1 MRLAGQEKMGYY
13 PTPATLLP
21 AIASYLTPA
30 SNAAIDPAQ
39 RPRLLDPCC
48 GEGEALAFM
57 AAALHAGDTWGAEL
71 SPQRAAKAAQVLSTV
86 HACAWQHCR
95 VGRGAVSLLWL
106 NPPYDAN
113 TAGEGR
119 QEQTFLEDTAH
130 VLCAGGVLVYIV
142 PKAALGIPAIARH
155 LAGRYEDIHAVRFPD
170 DEYSAYEQVIVFA
183 LRRARYAAPT
193 DEAMDA
199 ITRWA
204 KLLPEAMPVLT
215 TQDAPRYRVPPAPLQ
230 DLEGR
235 APAFRRLYWEP
246 EDLLAAA
253 HAHGVRARSR
263 AWREAV
269 ASTRDDVSLQPAMP
283 LKRGHAAMLLA
294 SGLMGLMRLDT
305 HGEPLLA
312 KGRVVKTKDVQVET
326 VVSAGGERLEKTVEK
341 DVFLTRI
348 ATLDASGRLDVIS
361 DQAGLAAFIETHGE
375 DLGRQVLARHT
386 PRYAFAPESWEWD
399 RVSWVGLNMRLPGRV
414 EGGML
419 GAQKHVA
426 IAAARTLRRHKAAL
440 LVAEQGYGKSI
451 TACGVLELLDAYPAL
466 VLCPPH
472 LTRKWAK
479 EIGRAI
485 PGAVAKIV
493 DGVERGANGRGYGVM
508 DFVRDW
514 RAGKLGGKAVAIV
527 SRERAKLGSG
537 WAPVA
542 ATRRVWDREVGE
554 WAQVLADPDTGEVLL
569 DDDDLP
575 LLDTPTG
582 WKWLAM
588 QQRFSH
594 TAPVKGWEVIAGE
607 TGTLRRSG
615 RWGRRHPRTPLFT
628 EGQGMGCLQNADGMN
643 EDLHEGMHDGTL
655 ASAPEQRVGLR
666 RYPIATFIHRKLK
679 GFFKLLIG
687 DELHQFA
694 AARSDQA
701 IAFHQLSRACRWTL
715 GLTATVF
722 GGRSTSLFHVLH
734 RTSREMR
741 AGYGPR
747 DERRW
752 SEHFGV
758 LEVTRW
764 GAQASATSGEVGTW
778 SGYARDRVVVRELPG
793 INPAVIRYLLPH
805 TIFARIADLGYA
817 LPPYAER
824 VVRLDMATA
833 QAEQCWREVYDPRN
847 DGGRLFTL
855 MKDALKDGD
864 NTLLSVWLQTALA
877 RPNACFR
884 DEAVLRRNAMLTLSQ
899 SSEKNT
905 ESIDTRIVGQR
916 RRLLRKGATRECL
929 MTLPAIAP
937 DDGWLPKECWLG
949 EYCTDQAR
957 QGRKVLVYV
966 RQTGTRDIQGRIVD
980 ALGDAGVRARM
991 LPASLK
997 PEHREAWVQAHTD
1010 ELDALIVNP
1019 QKVDTGLDLVMF
1031 GSIVWYEVSYSLYVM
1046 WQAMRRV
1053 WRLGQT
1059 KPVEVVFLAYRDTLE
1074 DLALRLMGKKLY
1086 AAQLLYGDE
1095 IGGAIVE
1102 SDDGNFLTELA
1113 RAAVARAQVDDLA
1126 SLFAGAN
1133 GPGVMTE
1140 NNMPIPELVPT
1151 VRLPATTRGVSMSDL
1166 RAFVGRS
1173 MRRTPM
1179 PAAVPETQISL
1190 FG

>member
-13 PTPATLLP
+13 PTPATLLA
-21 AIASYLTPA
+21 AIASYLAHA
-30 SNAAIDPAQ
+30 SNAPMDPAQ

-48 GEGEALAFM
+48 GEGEALALM
-57 AAALHAGDTWGAEL
+57 AAALHADDTWGAEL
-71 SPQRAAKAAQVLSTV
+71 SPQRSQKAALVLRVV

-113 TAGEGR
+113 NAGEGR

-142 PKAALGIPAIARH
+142 PKVALGFPAIARH
-155 LAGRYEDIHAVRFPD
+155 LAGRYDDIHVVRFPD
-170 DEYSAYEQVIVFA
+170 DEYDAYEQVIVFA
-183 LRRARYAAPT
+183 VRRARYVAPA
-193 DEAMDA
+193 DEAVHA
-199 ITRWA
+199 IARWA
-204 KLLPEAMPVLT
+204 KLSPEALPVLA
-215 TQDAPRYRVPPAPLQ
+215 TQDTPRYRVPPAPLQ

-235 APAFRRLYWEP
+235 APTFRRLYWEP

-253 HAHGVRARSR
+253 RAQGVRARSR
-263 AWREAV
+263 AWSEAV

-312 KGRVVKTKDVQVET
+312 KGRVVKIKDMQVET
-326 VVSAGGERLEKTVEK
+326 VVGTAGERLEKTVEK

-348 ATLDASGRLDVIS
+348 ATLDASGRLEVIG
-361 DQAGLAAFIETHGE
+361 DQAGLAAFMKTHGE
-375 DLGRQVLARHT
+375 ALGRQVLARHT
-386 PRYAFAPESWEWD
+386 PQYAFAPERWEWE
-399 RVSWVGLNMRLPGRV
+399 RVSRVGLNMRLPGRA

-419 GAQKHVA
+419 QAQKHVA
-426 IAAARTLRRHKAAL
+426 VAASRTLRRHKAAL

-466 VLCPPH
+466 VMCPPH

-479 EIGRAI
+479 EIERAI
-485 PGAVAKIV
+485 PSAVAKIV
-493 DGVERGANGRGYGVM
+493 DGVEHGKDGRGYGVM

-514 RAGKLGGKAVAIV
+514 RGGKLGGKAVVIV

-542 ATRRVWDREVGE
+542 ATRRVWDNEIGE
-554 WAQVLADPDTGEVLL
+554 WVQVLADPDTGEVLL

-575 LLDTPTG
+575 LPDTPAG
-582 WKWLAM
+582 WKWLAL

-594 TAPVKGWEVIAGE
+594 TAPVKGWEVVAGE
-607 TGTLRRSG
+607 SGTPRRTG
-615 RWGRRHPRTPLFT
+615 RWGQRHPRTPLFT
-628 EGQGMGCLQNADGMN
+628 EGQGMGCLQNIDGHG
-643 EDLHEGMHDGTL
+643 EGTL

-666 RYPIATFIHRKLK
+666 RYPIATFIHHKLK

-764 GAQASATSGEVGTW
+764 GAKARAASGEVGSW
-778 SGYARDRVVVRELPG
+778 SGYTRDRVVVRELPG

-824 VVRLDMATA
+824 VVRLDMEAV

-855 MKDALKDGD
+855 MKDALKEGD

-884 DEAVLRRNAMLTLSQ
+884 DEEVLRRNALLALKQ
-899 SSEKNT
+899 AGEVNT
-905 ESIDTRIVGQR
+905 EPIDTRIAGQR

-929 MTLPAIAP
+929 MTLPAVASE
-937 DDGWLPKECWLG
+937 DKWLPKERWLG
-949 EYCTDQAR
+949 DYCTDQAR

-966 RQTGTRDIQGRIVD
+966 RQTGSRDIQGRIVD
-980 ALGDAGVRARM
+980 ALVDAGVRARV
-991 LPASLK
+991 LPPSLK
-997 PEHREAWVQAHTD
+997 PEHREAWVQAHVD
-1010 ELDALIVNP
+1010 ELDVLIVNP

-1059 KPVEVVFLAYRDTLE
+1059 QPVEVVFLAYRDTLE

-1113 RAAVARAQVDDLA
+1113 RAVVARAQVDDLT

-1133 GPGVMTE
+1133 VPDVMTQ
-1140 NNMPIPELVPT
+1140 NDMPIPESVPLV
-1151 VRLPATTRGVSMSDL
+1151 RIPATRGVSMSDL

-1173 MRRTPM
+1173 IRRTQM
-1179 PAAVPETQISL
+1179 PTVVPETQISL

>member
-1 MRLAGQEKMGYY
+1 MGYY
-13 PTPATLLP
+13 PTPATLLA
-21 AIASYLTPA
+21 AIASYMTPA
-30 SNAAIDPAQ
+30 SNAAIDPRQ

-57 AAALHAGDTWGAEL
+57 AAALHAHETWGAEL
-71 SPQRAAKAAQVLSTV
+71 SPQRAAKATQVLRAV
-86 HACAWQHCR
+86 HGCAWQHCR

-113 TAGEGR
+113 ITGESR

-130 VLCAGGVLVYIV
+130 TLCAGGVLVYIV
-142 PKAALGIPAIARH
+142 PKGALGIVAIARH
-155 LAGRYEDIHAVRFPD
+155 LAGRYEHIHVVRFPD
-170 DEYSAYEQVIVFA
+170 EEYVVYEQVIVFA
-183 LRRARYAAPT
+183 VRRARYAAPA
-193 DEAMDA
+193 DEAVDA
-199 ITRWA
+199 IVRWA
-204 KLLPEAMPVLT
+204 QLKPEALPVLAV
-215 TQDAPRYRVPPAPLQ
+215 QDTPRYRVPPALLQ
-230 DLEGR
+230 DVEGR
-235 APAFRRLYWEP
+235 APMFRRLYWEP

-253 HAHGVRARSR
+253 RAQGVRARSR
-263 AWREAV
+263 AWSEAI

-305 HGEPLLA
+305 TGEPLLA

-348 ATLDASGRLDVIS
+348 ATLDASGRLEVIS
-361 DQAGLAAFIETHGE
+361 DQAGLAAFMQTHGE
-375 DLGRQVLARHT
+375 ALGRQVLARHT
-386 PRYAFAPESWEWD
+386 PRYAFAPESWEWE
-399 RVSWVGLNMRLPGRV
+399 RVSRVGLNMRLPGRS

-419 GAQKHVA
+419 QAQKHIA
-426 IAAARTLRRHKAAL
+426 IAAARTLCRHKAAL

-451 TACGVLELLDAYPAL
+451 TACGVLEVLDAYPAL

-479 EIGRAI
+479 EIERAI
-485 PGAVAKIV
+485 PDAVAKIV
-493 DGVERGANGRGYGVM
+493 DGVERGANAHGYGVM

-514 RAGKLGGKAVAIV
+514 RGGKLGSKAVAIV

-542 ATRRVWDREVGE
+542 ATRRVWDREGGE
-554 WAQVLADPDTGEVLL
+554 WVCVLADPDTGEVLL

-575 LLDTPTG
+575 LPDTPAG
-582 WKWLAM
+582 WKWLAQ

-594 TAPVKGWEVIAGE
+594 TAPLKGWEVVAGE
-607 TGTLRRSG
+607 SGTPRRTG
-615 RWGRRHPRTPLFT
+615 RWGQQYPRTPLFT
-628 EGQGMGCLQNADGMN
+628 EGQGTGCLQNTDGAQ
-643 EDLHEGMHDGTL
+643 HEGTL

-764 GAQASATSGEVGTW
+764 GTQASAASGEVGSW
-778 SGYARDRVVVRELPG
+778 SGYVRDRVVVRELPG

-824 VVRLDMATA
+824 VVRLDMNAV
-833 QAEQCWREVYDPRN
+833 QGEQCWREVYDPRN

-855 MKDALKDGD
+855 MKDALRDGD

-884 DEAVLRRNAMLTLSQ
+884 DEDVLRRNAMLEQ
-899 SSEKNT
+899 KQPNEKNA
-905 ESIDTRIVGQR
+905 EPIDTRIVGQR
-916 RRLLRKGATRECL
+916 RRLLRKAATRECL
-929 MTLPAIAP
+929 MTLPAITLEDA
-937 DDGWLPKECWLG
+937 WLPKERWLG
-949 EYCTDQAR
+949 DYCTDLAR

-966 RQTGTRDIQGRIVD
+966 RQTGSRDIQGRIVD
-980 ALGDAGVRARM
+980 ALAAVGVSARV

-997 PEHREAWVQAHTD
+997 PEHREAWVQRHAD

-1031 GSIVWYEVSYSLYVM
+1031 GSIVWYEVSYSLYMM

-1059 KPVEVVFLAYRDTLE
+1059 KPVEVIFLAYRDTLE
-1074 DLALRLMGKKLY
+1074 DPALRLMGKKLY

-1113 RAAVARAQVDDLA
+1113 RAAVARAQVDDLT

-1133 GPGVMTE
+1133 GPSVMSE
-1140 NNMPIPELVPT
+1140 NDMLNLESVPAVNIPT
-1151 VRLPATTRGVSMSDL
+1151 TTRGVSMSDL
-1166 RAFVGRS
+1166 RAFVGRQ
-1173 MRRTPM
+1173 MRRTQM
-1179 PAAVPETQISL
+1179 PAVVPETQILL

>member
-21 AIASYLTPA
+21 AFVSYLASA
-30 SNAAIDPAQ
+30 SNAAIDPTQ

-48 GEGEALAFM
+48 GEGEALMFTAE
-57 AAALHAGDTWGAEL
+57 ALHAADTWGAEL
-71 SPQRAAKAAQVLSTV
+71 SPQRAEKAAQVLGAV

-95 VGRGAVSLLWL
+95 VGRGSVSLLWL

-113 TAGEGR
+113 NSGEGR

-130 VLCAGGVLVYIV
+130 ALCTGGVLVYIV
-142 PKAALGIPAIARH
+142 PQMALGIPAIARH
-155 LAGRYEDIHAVRFPD
+155 LTGRYEQIHIERFPD
-170 DEYSAYEQVIVFA
+170 DEYAAYKQVVVFA
-183 LRRARYAAPT
+183 VRRARYAAPT
-193 DEAMDA
+193 DEAVDA
-199 ITRWA
+199 ITRWVR
-204 KLLPEAMPVLT
+204 LPPESLSVLGI
-215 TQDAPRYRVPPAPLQ
+215 QDAPRYRVPPAPLQ

-235 APAFRRLYWEP
+235 APAFRRLHWEP

-253 HAHGVRARSR
+253 RTQGVRVRSR
-263 AWREAV
+263 VWNEAI
-269 ASTRDDVSLQPAMP
+269 ASIRDDLALQPAMP

-294 SGLMGLMRLDT
+294 SGLMGLMRLSTDA
-305 HGEPLLA
+305 GPLLA
-312 KGRVVKTKDVQVET
+312 KGRVLKTKDVQVET
-326 VVSAGGERLEKTVEK
+326 VVSAGGERMEKTVEK

-348 ATLDASGRLDVIS
+348 ATLDARGQLDVIS
-361 DQAGLAAFIETHGE
+361 DHAGLASFMETHGE
-375 DLGRQVLARHT
+375 ALGRQVLARHT
-386 PRYAFAPESWEWD
+386 PRYAFAPQSWEWD
-399 RVSWVGLNMRLPGRV
+399 RVSRVGLNMRLPGRA

-419 GAQKHVA
+419 QAQKHVA
-426 IAAARTLRRHKAAL
+426 IAAARTLRQHKAAL

-451 TACGVLELLDAYPAL
+451 TACGVLEVLDAYPAL

-479 EIGRAI
+479 EIERAI

-493 DGVERGANGRGYGVM
+493 DGVERGENGRRYSVM

-514 RAGKLGGKAVAIV
+514 RGSKLGSKAVAIV

-542 ATRRVWDREVGE
+542 VTRRVWDRESGE
-554 WAQVLADPDTGEVLL
+554 STQVLADPDTGEMLL
-569 DDDDLP
+569 DDEDLP
-575 LLDTPTG
+575 LPDTPAG
-582 WKWLAM
+582 WKWLAWS
-588 QQRFSH
+588 QRFSH
-594 TAPVKGWEVIAGE
+594 TAPVKGWEIIKDE
-607 TGTLRRSG
+607 TGTPHRSS
-615 RWGRRHPRTPLFT
+615 RWGQRALRTPLFT
-628 EGQGMGCLQNADGMN
+628 EGQGTGCLRNADGVS
-643 EDLHEGMHDGTL
+643 EGAQ
-655 ASAPEQRVGLR
+655 ASALEQRVGLR

-687 DELHQFA
+687 DEMHQFA

-734 RTSREMR
+734 RTSGEMR
-741 AGYGPR
+741 ASYGPR

-764 GAQASATSGEVGTW
+764 GANAGVEAGEVGTW
-778 SGYARDRVVVRELPG
+778 SGYARDRVAVRELPG

-824 VVRLDMATA
+824 VVRLDMEPA

-855 MKDALKDGD
+855 MKDALRDGD
-864 NTLLSVWLQTALA
+864 NALLSVWLQTALA

-884 DEAVLRRNAMLTLSQ
+884 DENVLQRKASLALKQ
-899 SSEKNT
+899 SSEKST
-905 ESIDTRIVGQR
+905 PPVDIRIAGQR
-916 RRLLRKGATRECL
+916 RRLLRKPVTRECI
-929 MTLPAIAP
+929 MALPAVVP
-937 DDGWLPKECWLG
+937 EEQWLPKERWLG
-949 EYCTDQAR
+949 QYCTEQTR

-980 ALGDAGVRARM
+980 ALAAAGVRACV

-997 PEHREAWVQAHTD
+997 PEHREAWVQKHAD
-1010 ELDALIVNP
+1010 DLNALIVNP

-1113 RAAVARAQVDDLA
+1113 RAAVARAEIDDLSA
-1126 SLFAGAN
+1126 LFAGTN
-1133 GPGVMTE
+1133 GLGWTTE
-1140 NNMPIPELVPT
+1140 NDIPMVELAPAVPLMT
-1151 VRLPATTRGVSMSDL
+1151 SVRGVSMADL
-1166 RAFVGRS
+1166 RVFAGRQT
-1173 MRRTPM
+1173 RRKQM
-1179 PAAVPETQISL
+1179 PAVVPETQIAL